1 MKTFGVLKK
10 EVLAWAEPK
19 KLLTPKN
26 KMAQGLK
33 TLEEVNEMLD
43 AINNRNK
50 KELIDAI
57 GDVLVTLIIQCKKN
71 ELEPEECLQHA
82 LGVIKNRTGKTINGK
97 FYKD

>member
-33 TLEEVNEMLD
+33 T
-43 AINNRNK
+43 
-50 KELIDAI
+50 
-57 GDVLVTLIIQCKKN
+57 
-71 ELEPEECLQHA
+71 
-82 LGVIKNRTGKTINGK
+82 
-97 FYKD
+97 